1 MCCVCKRLCNTEK
14 IVASSPTLSAYPS
27 LPTLS
32 AILLNRQVDSSE
44 SPSEQQAN
52 NKQTHTKTTYGVHT
66 RDKTL
71 THMISSLA
79 SAGTDPPLKKRAPRN
94 LPNGLHEK
102 RKNKSLKL
110 LLCARSCSTHSG
122 TTYIYF
128 FGFFLSLAG

>member
-32 AILLNRQVDSSE
+32 AILLNRQVDSYE
-44 SPSEQQAN
+44 SPSEQQTN

-79 SAGTDPPLKKRAPRN
+79 SAGTDPPLKKESTRN
-94 LPNGLHEK
+94 LPNGLKEK
-102 RKNKSLKL
+102 RKKQIPENSITV
-110 LLCARSCSTHSG
+110 CMVVFYSQRHV
-122 TTYIYF
+122 IYV
-128 FGFFLSLAG
+128 FFLDFF